1 MTRAPRATRAPSRRA
16 SRKRALDLLY
26 RADLTGRPPA
36 ILLAAAIRDEPWHD
50 PFAEALVR
58 GVAGHREALDAE
70 LAEHATGWTVER
82 MPIVDRNLLRL
93 GLYELRHLAD
103 IPDAVAIS
111 EAVALAEEL
120 STDASGRFVN
130 GLLARLT
137 TTAPPENPPE
147 GPPEDPEAAAE

>member
-1 MTRAPRATRAPSRRA
+1 MSRRGRIARAPSRRA

-26 RADLTGRPPA
+26 QADLTGRPPA
-36 ILLAAAIRDEPWHD
+36 ILLAAALREEPWDD
-50 PFAEALVR
+50 PFAESLVR
-58 GVAGHREALDAE
+58 GVAEHREDLDAE
-70 LAEHATGWTVER
+70 LGAHATGWTVDR

-93 GLYELRHLAD
+93 GLFELRHLDD

-137 TTAPPENPPE
+137 EARVEPVAEP
-147 GPPEDPEAAAE
+147 GPDQGVAG